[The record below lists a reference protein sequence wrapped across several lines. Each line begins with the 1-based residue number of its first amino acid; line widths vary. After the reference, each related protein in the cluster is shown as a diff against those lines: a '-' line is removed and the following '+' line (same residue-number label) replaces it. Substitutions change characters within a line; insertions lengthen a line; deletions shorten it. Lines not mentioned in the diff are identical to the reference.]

1 MQTPQQL
8 QTTGASGAW
17 IPQQA
22 ENAGTGRFTKTLS
35 LKMNLK
41 NFVV

>member
-8 QTTGASGAW
+8 QTTGASGTW

-22 ENAGTGRFTKTLS
+22 ENTGTGRFTETL
-35 LKMNLK
+35 LVVMNLQ
-41 NFVV
+41 NFAI